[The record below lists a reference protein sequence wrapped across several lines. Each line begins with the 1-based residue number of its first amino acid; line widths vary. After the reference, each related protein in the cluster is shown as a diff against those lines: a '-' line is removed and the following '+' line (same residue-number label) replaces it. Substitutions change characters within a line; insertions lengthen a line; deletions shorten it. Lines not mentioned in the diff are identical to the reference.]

1 VVFYCPIVEEGI
13 RFSLVVSD
21 MRLKASE
28 IDRTMLEY
36 IPDFSAEN
44 WNFINNLNKLL
55 EPTISAIQVFYPIL
69 SYFIL
74 FYLILSYFIYTD
86 W

>member
-1 VVFYCPIVEEGI
+1 MLKKAYDF
-13 RFSLVVSD
+13 RFVVSD

-74 FYLILSYFIYTD
+74 FYLY
-86 W
+86 